1 MPNSKP
7 PHPPPPPPPIFLSN
21 EDLQALRRY
30 INGLPIDQA
39 KKNNILNVITLIK
52 YDPEYVGE
60 FTGNTF
66 EGPDKEYNQVK
77 DKIDAYIKY
86 GYAELNGG
94 RRTRKSRK
102 HRKPRKHRKTRK
114 RRTKRNK
121 K

>member
-1 MPNSKP
+1 
-7 PHPPPPPPPIFLSN
+7 
-21 EDLQALRRY
+21 
-30 INGLPIDQA
+30 LPIDEA
-39 KKNNILNVITLIK
+39 KKDNIINAINSIE
-52 YDPEYVGE
+52 YDPEYIGE

-77 DKIDAYIKY
+77 DKIDAYLKY

-102 HRKPRKHRKTRK
+102 PRKPRKHRKTGK

>member
-1 MPNSKP
+1 MPNSN
-7 PHPPPPPPPIFLSN
+7 ILS
-21 EDLQALRRY
+21 DLDRQLITRY
-30 INGLPIDQA
+30 VNKLHDDERIDEA
-39 KKNNILNVITLIK
+39 KKDNILNVIKSIK

-66 EGPDKEYNQVK
+66 EGPDKEYNQVM
-77 DKIDAYIKY
+77 DKIHAYLKY

-102 HRKPRKHRKTRK
+102 SRKPRKSRKHWK

>member
-1 MPNSKP
+1 MPNSNSKG
-7 PHPPPPPPPIFLSN
+7 LSYQSR
-21 EDLQALRRY
+21 QALTRY
-30 INGLPIDQA
+30 INGLPIDDEA
-39 KKNNILNVITLIK
+39 KKNNILNAINSIE
-52 YDPEYVGE
+52 YDPEYIGE

-66 EGPDKEYNQVK
+66 EGPDKEYNQMK
-77 DKIDAYIKY
+77 DKIDAYLKY

-102 HRKPRKHRKTRK
+102 PRKPRKPRKHWK

>member
-7 PHPPPPPPPIFLSN
+7 PPISLID

-39 KKNNILNVITLIK
+39 KKNNILNVITLIE
-52 YDPEYVGE
+52 YDPGYIGE

-102 HRKPRKHRKTRK
+102 PRKPRKPRKTRK
-114 RRTKRNK
+114 TRKTKRNK